1 VSFDH
6 SSKSRLTCKDLDR
19 FPGDTLL
26 DRIGRVVAAVEC
38 LPRKELFE
46 SWEMARR
53 IRRRLRGGRV
63 VDLASGH
70 GLLAMILL
78 ILDDTSPCAL
88 AVDTRIPENAP
99 RLLSAVEAAWPR
111 LVGRMQFE
119 QRSIDEVDLRSG
131 DLIVSAHACGSLT
144 DRILDRAISIQAR
157 VAVLPCCHAEARCDI
172 GGLGGWLDN
181 ALAIDVTRAVRLQRH
196 GYRIHTQGIP
206 SDITPKNRLL
216 LAEPHNSVRAKGVP
230 CLRY

>member
-6 SSKSRLTCKDLDR
+6 SSKSRLTNRDLAR
-19 FPGDTLL
+19 FPEDTLL
-26 DRIGRVVAAVEC
+26 HRIGRVAAAVEC

-78 ILDDTSPCAL
+78 ILDDSSPCAL
-88 AVDTRIPENAP
+88 AVDTRIPESAA

-111 LVGRMQFE
+111 LIGRIQFE
-119 QRSIDEVDLRSG
+119 QRSLDEVDLRSG

-144 DRILDRAISIQAR
+144 DRIVERAIAVQAR

-172 GGLGGWLDN
+172 GGLGGWLDT
-181 ALAIDVTRAVRLQRH
+181 ALAIDVTRAVRLQSH
-196 GYRIHTQGIP
+196 GYRIHTQAIP
-206 SDITPKNRLL
+206 GDITPKNRLL
-216 LAEPHNSVRAKGVP
+216 LGEPDKQSRLSSWP
-230 CLRY
+230 RRE